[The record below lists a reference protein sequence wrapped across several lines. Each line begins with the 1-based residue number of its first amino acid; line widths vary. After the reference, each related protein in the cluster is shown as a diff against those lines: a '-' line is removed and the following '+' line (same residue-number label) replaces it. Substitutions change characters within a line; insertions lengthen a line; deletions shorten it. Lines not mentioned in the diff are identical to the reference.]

1 MRSLALV
8 LSACLLAA
16 SPALAG
22 SGRTFVSGH
31 GVDSGACGAAAPC
44 RSFAYAA
51 GQTNAGGEITVLD
64 PAGYGA
70 VTIAQAISIVNE
82 GVGEAGITVTSGD
95 AITINAGTADVVDLR
110 GLTLVGGGTAG
121 NGIVFTTGGT
131 LNVSNSVI
139 RGFTNAGIVAQ
150 PSGSSSFAISDSI
163 ISNTGFYGIYLHPS
177 GSSTTTNAIFNRV
190 QALGNSSS
198 GLLISGANATGSVQA
213 TAVNCVASRNGVG
226 FNVVSPTG
234 LATTVF
240 TIVNS
245 LAGSGTTADSGN
257 GTGLRVEGAAAKMV
271 IRHSTVA
278 NNVSDGYVVVSGGVL
293 DSFGDNVIV
302 DTAHSGALSPL
313 SLK

>member
-8 LSACLLAA
+8 FSACLLAV

-22 SGRTFVSGH
+22 AGRTFVSGH
-31 GVDSGACGAAAPC
+31 GVDSGACGATAPC

-70 VTIAQAISIVNE
+70 VTITQAISIVND
-82 GVGEAGITVTSGD
+82 GVGEAGVTVTSGN
-95 AITINAGTADVVDLR
+95 AITINAGTSDVVDLR
-110 GLTLVGGGTAG
+110 GLTLVGGGTAV

-139 RGFTNAGIVAQ
+139 RGFTNAGILAQ
-150 PSGSSSFAISDSI
+150 PSGSSNFAISDSI
-163 ISNTGFYGIYLHPS
+163 VSNTGLYGIYLHPS
-177 GSSTTTNAIFNRV
+177 GSSTTNALFNRV

-198 GLLISGANATGSVQA
+198 GLLVSGANATGSVQA

-226 FNVVSPTG
+226 FNVISPTSQ
-234 LATTVF
+234 AATVF

-245 LAGSGTTADSGN
+245 LAGSGTTANSGN
-257 GTGLRVEGAAAKMV
+257 GTGLRVEGADATMV
-271 IRHSTVA
+271 IRHTTVA
-278 NNVSDGYVVVSGGVL
+278 NNVSDGYVVVSSGVL

-302 DTAHSGALSPL
+302 DTAHSGALSSL